1 MSVYSFLCVFSVFDS
16 KINVDN
22 DDDGDDRHDFNLNK
36 CEVNSGSDGGAVL
49 PPPGD
54 TVNCCLLTT
63 C

>member
-1 MSVYSFLCVFSVFDS
+1 MLAFSSLCVFSVFDS
-16 KINVDN
+16 KLNVD
-22 DDDGDDRHDFNLNK
+22 DDDRRDFNLNK

-54 TVNCCLLTT
+54 TVNCCLLAT

>member
-1 MSVYSFLCVFSVFDS
+1 MLAFSYLCVFSVFDS
-16 KINVDN
+16 KLNVD
-22 DDDGDDRHDFNLNK
+22 DDRRDFNLNK

-54 TVNCCLLTT
+54 TVNCCLLAT

>member
-1 MSVYSFLCVFSVFDS
+1 MVAFSSLCVFSVFDS
-16 KINVDN
+16 KSNV
-22 DDDGDDRHDFNLNK
+22 DDGDDDSHDLNLNK